1 MDNFN
6 QLLSELNDSIE
17 KFNNN
22 KYIVRSHNWESSPG
36 TLWIDVGDKG
46 EKIEQFLLDYIKI
59 NTKDETYNIMN
70 NKLNIVYKKFKT
82 E

>member
-22 KYIVRSHNWESSPG
+22 KYIVRSHNWESPPG